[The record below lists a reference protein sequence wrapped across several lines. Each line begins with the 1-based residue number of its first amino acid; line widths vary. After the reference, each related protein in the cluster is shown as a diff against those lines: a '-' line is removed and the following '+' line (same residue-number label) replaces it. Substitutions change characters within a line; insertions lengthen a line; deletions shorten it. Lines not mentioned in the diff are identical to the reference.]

1 MAKMAEVG
9 ASHTLAA
16 PLGEFCFVLLIE
28 GEFERA
34 AQVSRTTLISSHR
47 QGSRINA
54 TFTIFV
60 LACCATKAGDY
71 LRAAQLT
78 GAYDALHADI
88 VETATNAYG
97 WTPFR
102 ERTRD
107 DNRAQLRQ
115 VLGADEFE
123 RAYGA
128 GGALSYEEAV
138 DLALG
143 RIRSS

>member
-1 MAKMAEVG
+1 
-9 ASHTLAA
+9 
-16 PLGEFCFVLLIE
+16 
-28 GEFERA
+28 
-34 AQVSRTTLISSHR
+34 
-47 QGSRINA
+47 
-54 TFTIFV
+54 V

-78 GAYDALHADI
+78 GAYDALHADV

-107 DNRAQLRQ
+107 DNRARLRQ
-115 VLGADEFE
+115 ALGAGEFE
-123 RAYGA
+123 RAYSA
-128 GGALSYEEAV
+128 GSALSYEEAV
-138 DLALG
+138 DVALG